1 MKNLKKTA
9 WITMIL
15 SIVVHQIKAQTS
27 SFNIPDSLKNKNL
40 NYLELKAIN
49 HNQEKEKA
57 FVYAKTWL
65 LKSKSEQN
73 WNQIDKAYRT
83 IMYLENKEHLLHYTD
98 SLLFFAKESKDNKL
112 IGTAYLTKGIIYYD
126 KKEVTKA
133 LDYYLLAEKYIS
145 KTKDEY
151 TIYKAKY
158 SIAHTKYYL
167 GFYDEAI
174 SLFKDCLIYF
184 EEENDRGYLN
194 TLHSLGL
201 CYNKLGNYNQ
211 STYYNELGLLESK
224 ELENSEMEIYFKH
237 AEAINQYFKKEY
249 KKAINNLKVLLPSMQ
264 EKKDVANETVAYF
277 YIGKSFW
284 ALKHEEKA
292 IPYLLKVDN
301 AFIEHNY
308 TKPELRENYELL
320 INWYA
325 KQNNLKAQLKYINK
339 LIEVDKLMNQNYK
352 YISKKIFK
360 EYDTKKLISEKLE
373 IENAMKTKSK
383 VHYSIFATLAVIIV
397 FITAKHYNNKKKFKA
412 KFDELMKI
420 NPSKRNLTNYTNEA
434 LEIKAEIVE
443 LALKNLDKF
452 ERNQKYL
459 EKDMTLSKLATILN
473 TNTKYASKIITKHRG
488 KGSIDYIT
496 DLKIDYIVE
505 KLKSENKFRN
515 YTNKAL
521 GEEAGFRS
529 TQNFT
534 RAFKNRT
541 KISPTYFIQKLK
553 EQETT

>member
-1 MKNLKKTA
+1 MKNLKKMVWFTL
-9 WITMIL
+9 II
-15 SIVVHQIKAQTS
+15 SIVTHQTKAQRS
-27 SFNIPDSLKNKNL
+27 RINIPDSLNNRSL
-40 NYLELKAIN
+40 NYLEFKAIN

-126 KKEVTKA
+126 KKEVNKA
-133 LDYYLLAEKYIS
+133 LDYYIVAEKYIS

-151 TIYKAKY
+151 TIYKVKY

-174 SLFKDCLIYF
+174 SLFKECLIYF
-184 EEENDRGYLN
+184 QEENDRGYLN

-284 ALKHEEKA
+284 ALKEEEKA
-292 IPYLLKVDN
+292 IPYFIKVDN

-320 INWYA
+320 IKWYA
-325 KQNNLKAQLKYINK
+325 KQDNLKAQLKYINK
-339 LIEVDKLMNQNYK
+339 LIEVNKLMNKNYK
-352 YISKKIFK
+352 YLSQKIFK
-360 EYDTKKLISEKLE
+360 EYDTKKLINEKLE

-383 VHYSIFATLAVIIV
+383 VHYSIVTTLAVIIV
-397 FITAKHYNNKKKFKA
+397 FITVKHYNNKKKFKA
-412 KFDELMKI
+412 KFDELMKT
-420 NPSKRNLTNYTNEA
+420 NPLKRNVINYTNET
-434 LEIKAEIVE
+434 LEINVEIVE
-443 LALKNLDKF
+443 QVLKNLDKF
-452 ERNQKYL
+452 EKNQKYL
-459 EKDMTLSKLATILN
+459 EKEMNLSKLATILN
-473 TNTKYASKIITKHRG
+473 TNTKYASKIIAKYRA
-488 KGSIDYIT
+488 KGSIEYIT

-505 KLKSENKFRN
+505 KLKTENKFRN

-541 KISPTYFIQKLK
+541 KISPTYFIEKLK
-553 EQETT
+553 QQEPT

>member
-1 MKNLKKTA
+1 MKNLKKLI
-9 WITMIL
+9 WISIIL
-15 SIVVHQIKAQTS
+15 SIAPFQSKAQTS
-27 SFNIPDSLKNKNL
+27 RFNMPDSLKKKSL
-40 NYLELKAIN
+40 NYLELKAN
-49 HNQEKEKA
+49 DHQLEKEKI

-73 WNQIDKAYRT
+73 WNHIDKAYRT
-83 IMYLENKEHLLHYTD
+83 IMYLENKQHLLQYAD
-98 SLLFFAKESKDNKL
+98 SLLFFAKESNDNKL
-112 IGTAYLTKGIIYYD
+112 IGAAYLTKGIMYYD

-133 LDYYLLAEKYIS
+133 LDYYIVADKYIS
-145 KTKDEY
+145 QTKDVY
-151 TIYKAKY
+151 TIYKVKY

-174 SLFKDCLIYF
+174 SLFKDCLTYF
-184 EEENDRGYLN
+184 QEENDRGYLN

-211 STYYNELGLLESK
+211 STYYNELGLIESK

-237 AEAINQYFKKEY
+237 AEAINQYFKKDY
-249 KKAINNLKVLLPSMQ
+249 KIAINNLKLLIPNLI

-284 ALKHEEKA
+284 ALKEEEKA
-292 IPYLLKVDN
+292 IPYLLKVDK
-301 AFIEHNY
+301 AFVTHKY

-320 INWYA
+320 IKWYA
-325 KQNNLKAQLKYINK
+325 KQDNLKAQLKYINK
-339 LIEVDKLMNQNYK
+339 LIAVDKLMDKNYK
-352 YISKKIFK
+352 YLSQKIFK
-360 EYDTKKLISEKLE
+360 EYDTKKLINEKLE
-373 IENAMKTKSK
+373 IENAINTKSRL
-383 VHYSIFATLAVIIV
+383 HYSIFVILAMVIV
-397 FITAKHYNNKKKFKA
+397 FIAVKQYNNKKKFKA
-412 KFDELMKI
+412 RFDELMKT
-420 NPSKRNLTNYTNEA
+420 NPSKRNATNYTNEP

-443 LALKNLDKF
+443 QALKNLDKF
-452 ERNQKYL
+452 EKNHKYL
-459 EKDMTLSKLATILN
+459 EKDMNLTKLATILN
-473 TNTKYASKIITKHRG
+473 TNTKYVSKIIAKHRG

-505 KLKSENKFRN
+505 KIKTDNKFRN

-541 KISPTYFIQKLK
+541 DISPTYFIQQLK
-553 EQETT
+553 QQEPT